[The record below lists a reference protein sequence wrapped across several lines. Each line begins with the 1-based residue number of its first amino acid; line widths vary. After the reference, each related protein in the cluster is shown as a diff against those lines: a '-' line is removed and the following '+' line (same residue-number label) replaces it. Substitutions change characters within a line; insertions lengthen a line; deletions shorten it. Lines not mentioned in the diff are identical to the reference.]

1 MNPKTGDADNYKAD
15 QNRHQ
20 WLLVGLPRR
29 IWSRDDTRQRRSPP
43 LCPLATSL
51 LRRFIRID
59 QHLFARPAVA
69 VVGAVT
75 SAASEFAATAAVA
88 AVTLCTRSPIAP
100 PIFVT
105 RASMLLVRS
114 ITIDE
119 ASCLILQR
127 VLETA
132 DSVLDFALNFGGP
145 AVSFKLGIAGC
156 LADSLLD

>member
-1 MNPKTGDADNYKAD
+1 MNPKTGDADRHKAD

-20 WLLVGLPRR
+20 WLFVDLPRR
-29 IWSRDDTRQRRSPP
+29 IWSRDDARQRRSPP

-51 LRRFIRID
+51 LLRFIRID

-75 SAASEFAATAAVA
+75 SAACEFAATAAVA

-105 RASMLLVRS
+105 RASMLLALFKEFRS
-114 ITIDE
+114 INHDRR
-119 ASCLILQR
+119 SL
-127 VLETA
+127 VLNSSA
-132 DSVLDFALNFGGP
+132 YP
-145 AVSFKLGIAGC
+145 
-156 LADSLLD
+156 